1 MEEPGW
7 RGLLQPAL
15 QDKFNL
21 LVVSLIVAL
30 FWSLWHLP
38 LFLNGFYPELLVAGM
53 VGGGIYRIL
62 LAIFLTWFYNRSGG
76 NLLLLVILHTSF
88 NVMVN
93 YLPLS
98 ESVLTVL
105 WVMVAVVLVLK
116 DKMYRTLPS
125 LARS

>member
-1 MEEPGW
+1 
-7 RGLLQPAL
+7 
-15 QDKFNL
+15 
-21 LVVSLIVAL
+21 
-30 FWSLWHLP
+30 
-38 LFLNGFYPELLVAGM
+38 M

-93 YLPLS
+93 YLPLA

-105 WVMVAVVLVLK
+105 WLLVAVAVVVK

-125 LARS
+125 LVQG